1 MQCACHNFYYLLEE
15 HEVHPCLFYTYR
27 RHWRRY
33 AHDLVTLRRLL
44 TGKFMWVKVRS
55 TQEKHLYVLPIM
67 VSIYLFIFVC
77 WQEVISLRIQQLR
90 TPSWPWRSHLFLPD
104 SEAGWSG
111 SPPLHV
117 IQFLANSKYT
127 SVTTPLEKGKKGRLR
142 TTQSFRNKPR
152 HVSWSS
158 YPGNC
163 RWWP

>member
-1 MQCACHNFYYLLEE
+1 MLATVFIICWKSTKYILDYFIHPEATDAGMHMILLPYGDYWQESKLMWWRYV
-15 HEVHPCLFYTYR
+15 VH
-27 RHWRRY
+27 
-33 AHDLVTLRRLL
+33 
-44 TGKFMWVKVRS
+44 KK
-55 TQEKHLYVLPIM
+55 KHMCVLPIM

-77 WQEVISLRIQQLR
+77 WQKVISLRIHQLR

-111 SPPLHV
+111 SPLHV

-127 SVTTPLEKGKKGRLR
+127 SVTTPLEEGKKGRLR